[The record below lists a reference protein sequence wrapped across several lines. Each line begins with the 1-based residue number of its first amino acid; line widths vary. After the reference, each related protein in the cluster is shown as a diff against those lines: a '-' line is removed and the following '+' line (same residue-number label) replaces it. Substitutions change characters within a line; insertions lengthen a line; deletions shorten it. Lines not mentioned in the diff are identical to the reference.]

1 MSKKIIACGGG
12 NIGEEENG
20 FLMPYETQFFDEEI
34 INLSDARRPKILF
47 LGLADPENI
56 KEYVSIPLFIT

>member
-20 FLMPYETQFFDEEI
+20 FLMPYETQFFDEI
-34 INLSDARRPKILF
+34 ICQIKC
-47 LGLADPENI
+47 NI
-56 KEYVSIPLFIT
+56 HINTH